1 MKLALGNTHSRIDI
15 NGSTTTAAGTFAGG
29 LLALPSNMG
38 VHTSDQFSMVPELGL
53 TLGYDLTCHLRA
65 TVGYSFIYWSNV
77 SRPGDQIDLNVSPSQ
92 FPPTTQT
99 ATMPA
104 FVQHTTDF
112 WAQGINVGLD
122 YRF

>member
-1 MKLALGNTHSRIDI
+1 M
-15 NGSTTTAAGTFAGG
+15 
-29 LLALPSNMG
+29 
-38 VHTSDQFSMVPELGL
+38 
-53 TLGYDLTCHLRA
+53 
-65 TVGYSFIYWSNV
+65 VGYSFIYWSNV

-92 FPPTTQT
+92 FPPYDET